1 MWGVSGQWVPWWG
14 SGVWRSEDDFEVVF
28 PPSESWGNELRLSG
42 LAGGTSKELGWQTDP
57 VPLGFLC
64 TSETVTV
71 SS

>member
-1 MWGVSGQWVPWWG
+1 MATCGSWFSSTNWVL
-14 SGVWRSEDDFEVVF
+14 
-28 PPSESWGNELRLSG
+28 GNELRLSG